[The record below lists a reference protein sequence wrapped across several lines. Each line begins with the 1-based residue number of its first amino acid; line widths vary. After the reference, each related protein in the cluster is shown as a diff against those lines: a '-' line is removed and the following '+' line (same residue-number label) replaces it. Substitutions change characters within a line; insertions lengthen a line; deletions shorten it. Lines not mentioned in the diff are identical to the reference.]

1 MYRVSCKSCLT
12 NATDIW
18 QEFDFPK
25 GRVHSYEAYNHVEL
39 SAVLV
44 ASLTGFTASCCLFFI
59 QKFVVFGAFV
69 R

>member
-1 MYRVSCKSCLT
+1 MSCKSCLT

-25 GRVHSYEAYNHVEL
+25 GWVHSYEAYNHVEL

-44 ASLTGFTASCCLFFI
+44 ATLTSFTALRCLFFI
-59 QKFVVFGAFV
+59 PKFVVFGAFV

>member
-25 GRVHSYEAYNHVEL
+25 GCVHCYEAYNHVEL
-39 SAVLV
+39 SAVLE
-44 ASLTGFTASCCLFFI
+44 AMLTSFTASCCLSFI
-59 QKFVVFGAFV
+59 PKFVVFGAFV